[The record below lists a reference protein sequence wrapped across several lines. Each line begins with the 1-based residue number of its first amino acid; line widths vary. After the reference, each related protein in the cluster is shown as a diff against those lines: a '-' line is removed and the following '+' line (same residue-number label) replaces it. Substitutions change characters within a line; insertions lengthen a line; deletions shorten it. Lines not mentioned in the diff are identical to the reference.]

1 MGFGDGGNSR
11 SCDLVSLGSIL
22 RVCEVEMVLLEGRG
36 PDAEVD
42 SHVSGEAIFCS
53 GEANFPFRG
62 RFALPLD
69 WCLIGYI
76 HQTTEGSW
84 CHGTALSSGMAFTVL
99 PEGITEFVLCSGSE
113 ISLVLV
119 PLERLRQ
126 KFAELEPYQA
136 EIPVRLLSLFKPSQA
151 ARADELCAKFD
162 LIRQHLAGD
171 EALTD
176 GQALQDV
183 DVDALLASHL
193 RAGLSA
199 LPDDRPRSSRGRRTH
214 YLMLQ
219 RAERFMYAN
228 MRHEIY
234 MSALCNAAGV
244 SERAL
249 RYAFDDLL
257 GISPMRY
264 LTMLRLS
271 TACRNLAL
279 SDANRR
285 SVKSVALSCGL
296 WDLSRFAD
304 SYRRVFGEL
313 PHETLMRAPSGEM
326 TPPR

>member
-1 MGFGDGGNSR
+1 M
-11 SCDLVSLGSIL
+11 L

-36 PDAEVD
+36 PDAVVE

-62 RFALPLD
+62 RFALPID

-76 HQTTEGSW
+76 HHTAEGSW
-84 CHGTALSSGMAFTVL
+84 CHGTALSPGMAFTVL
-99 PEGITEFVLCSGSE
+99 PEGLTEFALCPGSQL
-113 ISLVLV
+113 SVVLV
-119 PLERLRQ
+119 PLVRLRH
-126 KFAELEPYQA
+126 KLDELEPHHP
-136 EIPVRLLSLFKPSQA
+136 EIPGRLLSLFKPSHES
-151 ARADELCAKFD
+151 RAEELRGQFER
-162 LIRQHLAGD
+162 IRQHLAD
-171 EALTD
+171 PATLAED
-176 GQALQDV
+176 QALHDV
-183 DVDALLASHL
+183 DVDTLLASHL

-199 LPDDRPRSSRGRRTH
+199 SPDDRPRSSRGRCTH
-214 YLMLQ
+214 YLMVQ
-219 RAERFMYAN
+219 RAERFMRAN
-228 MRHEIY
+228 LRHEIY

-249 RYAFDDLL
+249 RYAFDDLF

-264 LTMLRLS
+264 LSMLRLS

-313 PHETLMRAPSGEM
+313 PSETLMRAPSGESM
-326 TPPR
+326 SPR